1 VAVRTV
7 LLLCLCLTGCTG
19 LFKSTARPEQIYF
32 LRAPSEVNSG
42 APSAAG
48 TSGAPT
54 SSGAPAPASSATS
67 LRVGRPNPAP
77 GLDTPHIMLLQAD
90 HRMNFYTGSRWPAP
104 VPDVIEALA
113 AQTLR
118 ASGAWA
124 SVEYASSPFP
134 SEYLL
139 QLTVR
144 RFEADYTD
152 GGAAP
157 VVYVILDCALGRREG
172 REVIATFTVSG
183 SAPATANRLSDVVAA
198 FEQATD
204 AALSS
209 LSQKAAQVVQADLQ
223 RATQNDENP
232 APSSSR

>member
-1 VAVRTV
+1 MRAPPAAVRTV

-19 LFKSTARPEQIYF
+19 LFKSTAKPEQIYF
-32 LRAPSEVNSG
+32 LRAPAEANSA
-42 APSAAG
+42 APSAPA
-48 TSGAPT
+48 
-54 SSGAPAPASSATS
+54 SSGAPGPASSATS
-67 LRVGRPNPAP
+67 LRVGRPIPAP

-90 HRMNFYTGSRWPAP
+90 HRMNFYTGARWPAP

-124 SVEYASSPFP
+124 SVEYVSSPFP

-144 RFEADYTD
+144 RFEADYTE
-152 GGAAP
+152 GGSVP

-183 SAPATANRLSDVVAA
+183 TAPATANRLSDVVAA
-198 FEQATD
+198 FEQATG
-204 AALSS
+204 AALTS
-209 LSQKAAQVVQADLQ
+209 LSQKAAQAVQADLQ
-223 RATQNDENP
+223 RATQNDANP